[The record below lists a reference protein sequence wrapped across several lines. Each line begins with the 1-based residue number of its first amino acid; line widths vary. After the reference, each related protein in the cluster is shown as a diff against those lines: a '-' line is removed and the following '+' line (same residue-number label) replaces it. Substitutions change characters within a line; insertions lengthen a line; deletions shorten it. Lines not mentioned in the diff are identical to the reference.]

1 MLMVPIHSNGNK
13 FGRYQ
18 RGQVLIEMVLLGV
31 VLIGILTMGVRV
43 FREKKIVQN
52 ITQGPWETTSG
63 MIESGVWGTPA
74 ETRPNHPNTMN
85 RMLSNDPTF

>member
-1 MLMVPIHSNGNK
+1 MVPIHSNGNK

-31 VLIGILTMGVRV
+31 VLIGLLAMGVRV
-43 FREKKIVQN
+43 FREKKVMQN

-63 MIESGVWGTPA
+63 MIESGVWGAPA
-74 ETRPNHPNTMN
+74 GARASHPTTSN
-85 RMLSNDPTF
+85 RLLSHDPK